1 MTLSLSLSSI
11 AVRSQATQDSSV
23 TTSFVH
29 LLLSSHGAENQGT
42 ASRKV
47 AEVVRVIYGLPTGW
61 LGTEVATFSIQDTPS
76 RLRRSRFCFGRG
88 CGSFTH
94 SSSSTTDGAAIF
106 ELGSIWLST

>member
-1 MTLSLSLSSI
+1 
-11 AVRSQATQDSSV
+11 
-23 TTSFVH
+23 
-29 LLLSSHGAENQGT
+29 
-42 ASRKV
+42 
-47 AEVVRVIYGLPTGW
+47 VIYGLPTGW

-106 ELGSIWLST
+106 ELGSIWHSTKLRIAERERNSNGSHASVFVVTLIFYVEW